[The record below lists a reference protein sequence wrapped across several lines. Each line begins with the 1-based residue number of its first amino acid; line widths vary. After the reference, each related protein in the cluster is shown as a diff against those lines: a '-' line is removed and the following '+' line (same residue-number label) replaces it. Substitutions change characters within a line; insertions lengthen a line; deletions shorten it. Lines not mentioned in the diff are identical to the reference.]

1 MQKFKSFNDDV
12 ESLKSHVSNQNP
24 STADITKMHDMVH
37 TLSRKYPGTDTGE
50 KLYSK
55 ISKGTLTNNIHQKFK
70 DAATLDD

>member
-24 STADITKMHDMVH
+24 SNSDITKMHDIIH
-37 TLSRKYPGTDTGE
+37 SLARKYAGSNTGE
-50 KLYSK
+50 NLYSK

-70 DAATLDD
+70 DAATLED